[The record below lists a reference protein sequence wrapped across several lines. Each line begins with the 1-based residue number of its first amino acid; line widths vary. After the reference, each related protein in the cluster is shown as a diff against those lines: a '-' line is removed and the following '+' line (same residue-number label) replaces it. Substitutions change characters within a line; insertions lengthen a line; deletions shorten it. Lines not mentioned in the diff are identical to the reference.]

1 MQLPEMIKSIF
12 FYTRKRYNANHRFRN
27 NALQTPRPRAV
38 EEIRSSNVDIK
49 IENESMNYHSLAVH
63 I

>member
-1 MQLPEMIKSIF
+1 MQLPEMIRSIV

-27 NALQTPRPRAV
+27 NALQAPRPRAV
-38 EEIRSSNVDIK
+38 EEIKSSNVDIQ
-49 IENESMNYHSLAVH
+49 IESDAMNYRSLAVH